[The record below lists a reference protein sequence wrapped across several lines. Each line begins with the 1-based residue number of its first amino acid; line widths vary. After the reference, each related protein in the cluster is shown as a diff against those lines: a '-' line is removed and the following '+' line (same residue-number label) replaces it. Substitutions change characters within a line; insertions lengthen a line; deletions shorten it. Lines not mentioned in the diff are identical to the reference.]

1 MEIKLHAPPLPP
13 TTDSSVVETLLT
25 QDMTQFPVAGVGAS
39 AGGLS
44 AFTKLLKSLPLDTG
58 MAFVL
63 VQHLDPNHISLL
75 PELLSRVTTLP
86 VIEITGQLPVKPN
99 HVYIMPPK
107 FTVALRKGVLHL
119 IPRIGGDGKH
129 MPIDDFFKSLALD
142 QKGNS
147 IGVVLSGTA
156 SDGSLGLQAI
166 KLAGGT
172 TIVQS
177 EDSAEFNGMP
187 HNAIATNQIDFILP
201 PEDIAIKL
209 AQIAG
214 HPRQQ
219 NAPLIIPI
227 SLTEGPDQDLIVAQI
242 FSLLKSR
249 IGIDFTNYK
258 QSTIRRRLKR
268 RMKLHQ
274 IYRLE
279 DYVKFLNS
287 KPTELD
293 ALFQDILINV
303 TSFFRDPETFDVI
316 KERVLPSLMMDRS
329 DDQPLRIWIPACS
342 TGEEAYSIS
351 MLILEIMGDSGGAAE
366 FQIFASDIDQ
376 EAIHTARRGIYPKK
390 IADQIDPNRL
400 KRFFI
405 KVDNGYQIC
414 RSIRDTCIFTV
425 QNVIKD
431 PPFLRLDLICCR
443 NLMIYLD
450 TPLQKRVL
458 QTFHYALRPD
468 GYLVLGTS
476 ESISAET
483 HLFYSLDKKY
493 KIYHRSSS
501 DLPVRNE
508 FPLRI
513 QPSRFATI
521 STHPEKTPMPSPS
534 KIQQYAEK
542 LILEKYSPPGVII
555 NHDMQIIQFIG
566 QTDGYIQ
573 PSSGS
578 ASLNLLKMV
587 RQDLM
592 QDLRQVVRQAIKE
605 NRPVRVDQVRL
616 REGDQT
622 HKINLQVLPLIAE
635 ESTTLNYLVL
645 FESVMEEP
653 SVENASE
660 TSPGEMDA
668 KSIHIRGLEKEL
680 LSEREHMRSF
690 VEDQEAANEE
700 LQSANEEIQSANEEL
715 QSINEELETAKEEL
729 QSTNEEL
736 ETINDEQENRNAEL
750 NRINDDFSNLLA
762 SIELVIVILH
772 TDLRI
777 RRFTPAAKSLMN
789 LIDADV
795 GRPISNIRPN
805 FELPDLEERVREV
818 IDTLIPQSI
827 ELQDHAGH
835 WYSLRLRPYLT
846 RDNRVD
852 GAVMAFIGIDSI
864 KDAARLREILQQEQ
878 RLALVVRNSSDAVI
892 LQDFTGNIQ
901 AWNRRATELYGYSEV
916 EALGLNAEDLIAP
929 DDRASM
935 KLIFEQLKSGQEIPP
950 CESHRKAQDGHI
962 FKVWMTVS
970 ALIDETGGAFA
981 IVITEKGVT

>member
-1 MEIKLHAPPLPP
+1 M
-13 TTDSSVVETLLT
+13 
-25 QDMTQFPVAGVGAS
+25 
-39 AGGLS
+39 
-44 AFTKLLKSLPLDTG
+44 
-58 MAFVL
+58 
-63 VQHLDPNHISLL
+63 
-75 PELLSRVTTLP
+75 
-86 VIEITGQLPVKPN
+86 EITGELPVKPN

-119 IPRIGGDGKH
+119 IPRIGESGKH
-129 MPIDDFFKSLALD
+129 MPIDDFFQSLALD
-142 QKGNS
+142 QKGNA
-147 IGVVLSGTA
+147 IGVILSGTA

-177 EDSAEFNGMP
+177 EDSAEFSGMP
-187 HNAIATNQIDFILP
+187 HNAIATNQVDFILP

-214 HPRQQ
+214 YPRQQ
-219 NAPLIIPI
+219 NERLIAPI
-227 SLTEGPDQDLIVAQI
+227 SLTEESGQDLIVAQI

-268 RMKLHQ
+268 RMTLNQ

-287 KPTELD
+287 KPAEID
-293 ALFQDILINV
+293 ALFQDMLINV
-303 TSFFRDPETFDVI
+303 TSFFRDPETFDTL
-316 KERVLPSLMMDRS
+316 KERVLPSLMIGRS
-329 DDQPLRIWIPACS
+329 DDQPLRIWVPACS

-351 MLILEIMGDSGGAAE
+351 MLIFEIMGDSAGTAE

-390 IADQIDPNRL
+390 IADQIDPDRL

-425 QNVIKD
+425 QNAIKD
-431 PPFLRLDLICCR
+431 PPFSRLDLISCR

-450 TPLQKRVL
+450 TPLQKKIL
-458 QTFHYALRPD
+458 HTFHYALRPD

-476 ESISAET
+476 ESIST
-483 HLFYSLDKKY
+483 DTDLFYSLDKKY

-501 DLPVRNE
+501 NLPVRNE

-513 QPSRFATI
+513 HPITIKAT
-521 STHPEKTPMPSPS
+521 STHLEKTHMPNPS

-542 LILEKYSPPGVII
+542 LILEKYSPPGVVI
-555 NHDMQIIQFIG
+555 NHDMQILQFIG
-566 QTDGYIQ
+566 QTDDFIQ

-592 QDLRQVVRQAIKE
+592 QDLRQAVRQAIKE
-605 NRPVRVDQVRL
+605 NRSVRVDQVRL
-616 REGDQT
+616 REGEFV
-622 HKINLQVLPLIAE
+622 HKVNLQVLPLSAG
-635 ESTTLNYLVL
+635 ESATLNYLVL
-645 FESVMEEP
+645 FESVIEEP
-653 SVENASE
+653 SVENPLAI
-660 TSPGEMDA
+660 SPDEMDT
-668 KSIHIRGLEKEL
+668 KSIHIRELEKEL

-690 VEDQEAANEE
+690 VEDQESANEE

-805 FELPDLEERVREV
+805 FELPDLEKRVREV

-827 ELQDHAGH
+827 ELQDHDGH

-846 RDNRVD
+846 RDERVD

-864 KDAARLREILQQEQ
+864 KDAARLREVLQQEQ

-892 LQDFTGNIQ
+892 LQDFTGSIQ
-901 AWNRRATELYGYSEV
+901 AWNHRATELYGYSEV

-935 KLIFEQLKSGQEIPP
+935 KLIFERLKSGQEIPP
-950 CESHRKAQDGHI
+950 CESHRKAQDGHV

-981 IVITEKGVT
+981 IVITEKGVI